1 MENYCAFS
9 RDHKCILWL
18 DYEITRQELEEC
30 HTLCHGNW
38 IELESFMVDYIR
50 EISFKFPWTGRA
62 TTSPG

>member
-38 IELESFMVDYIR
+38 IEIEHKYNISKSYDISWMSTESPIR
-50 EISFKFPWTGRA
+50 KNTK
-62 TTSPG
+62 

>member
-9 RDHKCILWL
+9 KDHKCILWL

-38 IELESFMVDYIR
+38 IEIEHKYKYSKRQILR
-50 EISFKFPWTGRA
+50 LG
-62 TTSPG
+62 